1 VADKRKPSK
10 KPVAEANE
18 AVDTAQEA
26 ATGMNVD
33 DAERTP
39 DESPEAAEQSA
50 ESAETGQ
57 TDLPAE
63 DEAPIPAP
71 QAEPVVIHK
80 AGFFPMLLGGVAA
93 AVIGFGVAR
102 YALPDGWLGADDGA
116 FQADVATKLD
126 AQAAALA
133 DLRAEAGKA
142 PDFSPLQGELAAIQ
156 TAVDTLAG
164 QIGDANSRLQMLD
177 TRLTDLEK
185 RPITQAA
192 SPAAVAAYERE
203 LKALQAAMMAQRQ
216 EIEKI
221 AAEAARKEAS
231 AEMTAQDAMQRAA
244 LSRIQTALDT
254 GTGFADAASN
264 LQATGITLPPDLMQV
279 ATDGVATRNDLAQ
292 AFPEAARAALAV
304 ARKAEGGGGLGG
316 FLKTQLGARSL
327 EPREGDDPDAVL
339 SRAEAAV
346 NDGRLGDAVS
356 ELEALP
362 EQARVEMTDWLS
374 RAASRLAALRAAD
387 ALASELN

>member
-1 VADKRKPSK
+1 
-10 KPVAEANE
+10 
-18 AVDTAQEA
+18 
-26 ATGMNVD
+26 
-33 DAERTP
+33 
-39 DESPEAAEQSA
+39 
-50 ESAETGQ
+50 
-57 TDLPAE
+57 
-63 DEAPIPAP
+63 
-71 QAEPVVIHK
+71 
-80 AGFFPMLLGGVAA
+80 
-93 AVIGFGVAR
+93 
-102 YALPDGWLGADDGA
+102 
-116 FQADVATKLD
+116 
-126 AQAAALA
+126 
-133 DLRAEAGKA
+133 
-142 PDFSPLQGELAAIQ
+142 
-156 TAVDTLAG
+156 
-164 QIGDANSRLQMLD
+164 MLD